1 MLLNEDI
8 TVFHWLAVMR
18 IIIGLW
24 WIKSVLHK
32 EYPKFVK
39 TGMISWVNG
48 LLDSHPIPPLSA
60 TMKPIVNFQP
70 TVFPYLIVFGE
81 LGIGIGL
88 TFGFLTPIAAIAA
101 ILLNLTYLAVA
112 GAKPKDLSVNP
123 CFRVEQGQ
131 NITMIAAELVIFAAA
146 AWTELSVDSALGWF
160 ESSLI

>member
-8 TVFHWLAVMR
+8 TVFHWLAMMR
-18 IIIGLW
+18 IVIGLW

-39 TGMISWVNG
+39 SGMMSWVNG
-48 LLDSHPIPPLSA
+48 LLDNHPIQPAVKPLKA
-60 TMKPIVNFQP
+60 IINFQP
-70 TVFPYLIVFGE
+70 TIFPYLIVFGE

-88 TFGFLTPIAAIAA
+88 TFGFLTPLAAIAA
-101 ILLNLTYLAVA
+101 ILLNLNYLAIA

-131 NITMIAAELVIFAAA
+131 NIAMIAAELVIFAAA